1 MKKTIISLS
10 VCAVLSACG
19 GGGDIAEVS
28 PAKTSA
34 STIIM
39 NYDDAKALRS
49 ADSSLP
55 EGYAR
60 YIVKMNPAA
69 DVDTSSVI
77 MQQQSIDGV
86 TSPEFAAKVLKIFD
100 ETAMSSHSA
109 STSTMLPNSSAF
121 VMEVPIEKQAVL
133 LEKLSTNPAIA
144 EIIPDQVISLSQDT
158 AAIPSFNFDTS
169 LLNIDPSYWW
179 HLDRIDQ
186 KTLPLNK
193 SYVNS
198 SVASNVNVYVVD
210 SGVSPHNELKTLKPG
225 FGALS
230 DGYGTADCF
239 GHGTGVAS
247 HIAGQNVGV
256 SGSPSIYPVRVMG
269 CAGTGVMS
277 DLAKGFE
284 WVLANAKRPAVVNMS
299 LGGAATTFIDDY
311 VRKMI
316 DKGFTVV
323 SAAGNDNKNAC
334 GYSPARVAEGITVGA
349 TTIKDTRASFSNFG
363 SCVSIFAPGENIV
376 AAHKSAPNAYALVSG
391 TSFASPITA
400 GIAALILQQK
410 PDWAPSSVKNQLIYQ
425 SSKSVVTNSSSATSN
440 LVYALPGTIQNLP
453 NANMGYVHSLVG
465 AKATSTGGWKQ
476 TVTITLRNSLGAALP
491 NTQVIGYFSNS
502 TTPSS
507 CTTSTSGVCVVSS
520 NLTTAAS
527 LNFKVD
533 TLRQSNV
540 IYRPDL
546 NKQISVTT
554 NK

>member
-19 GGGDIAEVS
+19 GGGVDTPEVE
-28 PAKTSA
+28 PTKTVA
-34 STIIM
+34 NTIIM
-39 NYDDAKALRS
+39 NYNDAQALRS
-49 ADSSLP
+49 ADSKLP

-69 DVDTSSVI
+69 DIDISAVA
-77 MQQQSIDGV
+77 MQQQSIDGI
-86 TSPEFAAKVLKIFD
+86 TPPEFAAKVLKVFD
-100 ETAMSSHSA
+100 DVAMGSYSA
-109 STSTMLPNSSAF
+109 STTTMLPNSSSF
-121 VMEVPIEKQAVL
+121 VMEVPLEKQEAL
-133 LEKLSTNPAIA
+133 LQKLADNPAIA

-158 AAIPSFNFDTS
+158 AGSSLNFEAS

-186 KTLPLNK
+186 KSLPLNK
-193 SYVNS
+193 SYVNTAT
-198 SVASNVNVYVVD
+198 ASNVNVYVVD
-210 SGVSPHNELKTLKPG
+210 TGVTPHNELKTLKPG

-230 DGYGTADCF
+230 DGYGTNDCF

-256 SGSPSIYPVRVMG
+256 SGTPSIYPVRVMG

-277 DLAKGFE
+277 DMAKGFE

-299 LGGAATTFIDDY
+299 LGGAATSFIDDY

-316 DKGFTVV
+316 DKGLTVV
-323 SAAGNDNKNAC
+323 SAAGNDNKDAC
-334 GYSPARVAEGITVGA
+334 GYSPARVLEGITVGA
-349 TTIKDTRASFSNFG
+349 TNIKDTRASFSNFG

-410 PDWAPSSVKNQLIYQ
+410 PDWSPSSVKNQLIYQ
-425 SSKSVVTNSSSATSN
+425 STKSVVLNSSSTTSN
-440 LVYALPGTIQNLP
+440 LVYALPGTVQNLP
-453 NANMGYVHSLVG
+453 NANMGYVYSLVG
-465 AKATSTGGWKQ
+465 TKATVTGGWKQ
-476 TVTITLRNSLGAALP
+476 TVAITLKNSAGAALP

-502 TTPSS
+502 LTPFS
-507 CTTSTSGVCVVSS
+507 CTTNASGVCSVGS
-520 NLTTAAS
+520 NLATTAS
-527 LNFKVD
+527 LTFKVD
-533 TLRQSNV
+533 TIRQTNV

-546 NKQISVTT
+546 NKQVSVTT